1 VRALELVDVLWLRT
15 RPLGDLFVQY
25 PTVATRL
32 LMAIIQDLAK
42 RHRSLLQQFAPA
54 PSPDYYHL

>member
-1 VRALELVDVLWLRT
+1 VDVLWLRT

-32 LMAIIQDLAK
+32 LMAIIHDLAK

-54 PSPDYYHL
+54 SSPDYYHL